1 MLPLLEP
8 ARDFSY
14 WWREDDWPF
23 APQVTD
29 LMVLSEV
36 GGGYH
41 CWGVYGGRIY
51 VYHESL
57 GAKLMEFFDQDNPNW
72 PELADIHKLALDPFT
87 ITSVIKI
94 PTYHVS
100 MWEKRLSVHDSGW
113 S

>member
-1 MLPLLEP
+1 MFTLLGP
-8 ARDFSY
+8 VRDFSY
-14 WWREDDWPF
+14 WWREDDYPF

-29 LMVLSEV
+29 LTVLSAV

-51 VYHESL
+51 VEYESL
-57 GAKLMEFFDQDNPNW
+57 NLELGKFFDWDNPNW
-72 PELADIHKLALDPFT
+72 PELADIHKLALDPSA

-94 PTYHVS
+94 PTHHVS
-100 MWEKRLSVHDSGW
+100 MWKERLSLHDSGW